1 MYKPVNTIE
10 VRAWGEL
17 VGAAALDPRLG
28 FYAFEYAPAFVKKG
42 VELAPLTMPLRAANQ
57 PFICPDLPVLTYQRL
72 PSMLADSL
80 PDDFGNGLVNAWMA
94 TQGVARSDITALDRL
109 AYMGKRGI
117 GALEFRPARASHRSS
132 STAISLATLVESAR
146 RIVHGE
152 IDNDRHSEAAMRQL
166 LSVGTSAG
174 GARAK
179 AAIAWNPSTQ
189 EIRAGQFD
197 VEPGFEHWLLKFDGI
212 GRDRELGEAHGYGRI
227 EFAYHLMAV
236 QAGIDMSECR
246 LLEENGRAH
255 FMTRRFDRS
264 GNDKIHTQSLCGI
277 AQLDYK
283 AKGVH
288 DYSEYLGVIRELRL
302 GIDAMEQ
309 AFRRI
314 AFNIMASNCDDHTK
328 NFSFL
333 IRDKQH
339 WSLAPAYDLIY
350 AFNPKGEWT
359 YQHLMSVNGKFKDI
373 QRDALLVLADRFEI
387 GRAAALLA
395 QVKDAVSAWPDFARR
410 AAVSQEA
417 VERIHRQHRLI

>member
-1 MYKPVNTIE
+1 M
-10 VRAWGEL
+10 RL
-17 VGAAALDPRLG
+17 ALSTSV
-28 FYAFEYAPAFVKKG
+28 ASEIA
-42 VELAPLTMPLRAANQ
+42 VEL
-57 PFICPDLPVLTYQRL
+57 
-72 PSMLADSL
+72 
-80 PDDFGNGLVNAWMA
+80 
-94 TQGVARSDITALDRL
+94 
-109 AYMGKRGI
+109 
-117 GALEFRPARASHRSS
+117 
-132 STAISLATLVESAR
+132 
-146 RIVHGE
+146 
-152 IDNDRHSEAAMRQL
+152 L
-166 LSVGTSAG
+166 LCE
-174 GARAK
+174 ARAK

-309 AFRRI
+309 ALRRI